1 MSSPSTPRPRAMRFA
16 EAGFAA
22 IALVLFAK
30 VLASLLLTNRAQR
43 RTDELFVSASH
54 RIEDVATMNSIIA
67 EVHAEVERAL
77 PRALPAEM
85 SLLSTHAREAEE
97 RFRAVGARYL
107 ASREGRAAGVQ
118 LQDYF
123 RMTAVTRVYFATLQR
138 VVALSL
144 RGEDDAARVLL
155 HDALEPTRVRQSLIA
170 AGLLREHAARTRTL
184 YAALGASRLQD
195 TRVDFGANLLVLA
208 LLLVVRRLV
217 MHRLEREDD
226 QRARHLAVLA
236 ERNRDLDEFAHRV
249 AHDLK
254 GLVNPITGY
263 ASLISEAPQDTPR
276 VTRYAARISRK
287 TDEVVAMVD
296 ELLRLARAGN
306 VSRGPSALGAV
317 AAAVLEQFE
326 AEVIG
331 TDARVTMQIAEVA
344 VNVGEVPLR
353 EVLQNL
359 LQNSLKY
366 RAPDRPLELVMSATV
381 DEEMVRLQVR
391 DNGVGMSGVVARHAH
406 EPFFRASFD
415 RDVPGSGLGLAIVHR
430 IATAHG
436 GSLHVESTEGIGTAV
451 VVMLP
456 TWSPG
461 LSA

>member
-1 MSSPSTPRPRAMRFA
+1 
-16 EAGFAA
+16 
-22 IALVLFAK
+22 
-30 VLASLLLTNRAQR
+30 
-43 RTDELFVSASH
+43 
-54 RIEDVATMNSIIA
+54 
-67 EVHAEVERAL
+67 
-77 PRALPAEM
+77 
-85 SLLSTHAREAEE
+85 
-97 RFRAVGARYL
+97 
-107 ASREGRAAGVQ
+107 
-118 LQDYF
+118 
-123 RMTAVTRVYFATLQR
+123 
-138 VVALSL
+138 
-144 RGEDDAARVLL
+144 
-155 HDALEPTRVRQSLIA
+155 
-170 AGLLREHAARTRTL
+170 
-184 YAALGASRLQD
+184 
-195 TRVDFGANLLVLA
+195 VLA

-217 MHRLEREDD
+217 MRRLEREDD
-226 QRARHLAVLA
+226 QRGQHLAVLA

-263 ASLISEAPQDTPR
+263 ASLISEAPEDTPR

-331 TDARVTMQIAEVA
+331 SDARVTLQIGEVA
-344 VNVGEVPLR
+344 VNLGEVPLR

-366 RAPDRPLELVMSATV
+366 RAPDRPLEVVMSAAV

-391 DNGVGMSGVVARHAH
+391 DNGVGMSNVVARHAH

-436 GSLHVESTEGIGTAV
+436 GSLHVESTEGAGTTV

-456 TWSPG
+456 AWSPR
-461 LSA
+461 LSG